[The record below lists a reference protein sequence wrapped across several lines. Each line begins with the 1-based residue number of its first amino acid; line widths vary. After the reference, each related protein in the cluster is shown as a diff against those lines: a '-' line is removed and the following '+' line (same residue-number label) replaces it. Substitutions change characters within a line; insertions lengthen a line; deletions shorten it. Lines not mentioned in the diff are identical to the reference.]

1 MDQGITGM
9 EIAIGGII
17 IPKTTEG
24 IIIDKTMVIKGTGI
38 GTEV

>member
-1 MDQGITGM
+1 MGM
-9 EIAIGGII
+9 EIAIGGTITA
-17 IPKTTEG
+17 KTIEG